1 MKNRSEVGYTLR
13 RFADDVGI
21 PDILR
26 SYLELEITGNH
37 TEFQVQVNH
46 LRIDLT
52 HSEVEQFNQNH
63 AAEGDIWHLK
73 KHFRKKMVSK
83 KVPMGLWDYGLV
95 HKAGILSR
103 ISRGKMG
110 WTGIEEVTGQMPEI
124 SE

>member
-1 MKNRSEVGYTLR
+1 MRSDL
-13 RFADDVGI
+13 A
-21 PDILR
+21 P
-26 SYLELEITGNH
+26 EITGKH
-37 TEFQVQVNH
+37 TDSQVQVQC

-110 WTGIEEVTGQMPEI
+110 
-124 SE
+124 